1 MIAAQDVSSGT
12 TTTLEAITPR
22 LARRSRSHTDPK
34 QRPTATPPPINEKYP
49 VPDAASS
56 RDDVTRSAPSTASEI
71 LFTPIPESLDAM
83 ERGFAA
89 LRHGK
94 LGDPPRGHHRRR
106 DNWRASTLRGL
117 KWTMNMLAGQNMVV
131 NNFLVFIASCL
142 GLIIAVSSIFG
153 YPRLPLFGQNRG
165 MGGTGG
171 GGGGGGSM
179 QQVVPQ
185 ATTTTTTTTTT
196 TITTTTTTITTTTIT
211 ATDAPAAASTST
223 TVNNF
228 YYCTFAR
235 DVEITGPGSGVGE
248 GFYV

>member
-1 MIAAQDVSSGT
+1 MTPAQDVASGT

-34 QRPTATPPPINEKYP
+34 QRPTAPPPPLNEKYP
-49 VPDAASS
+49 ASDAASS
-56 RDDVTRSAPSTASEI
+56 RDDVTRTAPSTASEI
-71 LFTPIPESLDAM
+71 LFTPMPESLDAM

-94 LGDPPRGHHRRR
+94 LGDPPRGHRRR
-106 DNWRASTLRGL
+106 HENWRASTLRGF

-153 YPRLPLFGQNRG
+153 YPRLPFFGKNSG
-165 MGGTGG
+165 MGGAGAG
-171 GGGGGGSM
+171 GGGGGGSGWM
-179 QQVVPQ
+179 PGPQVVPQ
-185 ATTTTTTTTTT
+185 TVTTTTTVTT
-196 TITTTTTTITTTTIT
+196 
-211 ATDAPAAASTST
+211 AEAPVAVPVPT

-235 DVEITGPGSGVGE
+235 DVEITGPGDVV
-248 GFYV
+248 Y